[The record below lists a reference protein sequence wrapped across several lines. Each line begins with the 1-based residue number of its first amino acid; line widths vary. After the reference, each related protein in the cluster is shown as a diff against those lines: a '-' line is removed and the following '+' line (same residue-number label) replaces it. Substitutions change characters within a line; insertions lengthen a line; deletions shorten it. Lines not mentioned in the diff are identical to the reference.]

1 MSNFVIL
8 ERKGSCPV
16 TKIVCD
22 PDVMMGKPTV
32 EGTRL
37 TVESLLEK
45 LASGYSQE
53 DLLQAHPRLTP
64 EGIRAAFDFA
74 AQSVRN
80 DIVYPMAK

>member
-1 MSNFVIL
+1 MA
-8 ERKGSCPV
+8 
-16 TKIVCD
+16 KIVCD
-22 PDVMMGKPTV
+22 PETMMGKPTV

-37 TVESLLEK
+37 TVESLLDK

-53 DLLQAHPRLTP
+53 ELLTAHPRLTV

-80 DIVYPMAK
+80 DIIYPTAR

>member
-1 MSNFVIL
+1 MA
-8 ERKGSCPV
+8 
-16 TKIVCD
+16 KIVCD

-37 TVESLLEK
+37 TVENLLEK

-53 DLLQAHPRLTP
+53 DLLQAHPRQTP

-80 DIVYPMAK
+80 DIVYPMAR

>member
-1 MSNFVIL
+1 
-8 ERKGSCPV
+8 
-16 TKIVCD
+16 
-22 PDVMMGKPTV
+22 MMGKPTV

-37 TVESLLEK
+37 TVESLLDK

-53 DLLQAHPRLTP
+53 DLLTAHPRLTV

-80 DIVYPMAK
+80 DIIYPTAR

>member
-1 MSNFVIL
+1 
-8 ERKGSCPV
+8 
-16 TKIVCD
+16 
-22 PDVMMGKPTV
+22 MMGKPTI

-37 TVESLLEK
+37 TVENLLEK

-53 DLLQAHPRLTP
+53 DLLQAHPHLTI

-80 DIVYPMAK
+80 DIVYPMAR

>member
-1 MSNFVIL
+1 MA
-8 ERKGSCPV
+8 R
-16 TKIVCD
+16 IVCD

-37 TVESLLEK
+37 TVEGLLDK

-53 DLLQAHPRLTP
+53 DLLQAHPGLTP

-80 DIVYPMAK
+80 DIIYPMAR

>member
-1 MSNFVIL
+1 MA
-8 ERKGSCPV
+8 
-16 TKIVCD
+16 KIVCD

-37 TVESLLEK
+37 TVENLLEK

-53 DLLQAHPRLTP
+53 DLLHAHPRLTP